1 MKAPCTIYLMR
12 HGRTPMDVLKR
23 SDGWLDLPL
32 SDQGRM
38 GLIAAQQDLKL
49 VPLSDI
55 YAPPLRRTQE
65 TAHIVE
71 SGVLSRPNVRTAPK
85 AMTWD
90 LGVLAGTPKVESRPK
105 VKRLIAHPT
114 EKPMGGESYSS
125 FKARFMGWFGTRAA
139 ACKASGKSIL
149 IICSGSN
156 LRLLGKELFGDSK
169 ALSLDEGCLIALHC
183 SGSQWHAETLVGNP
197 DSSKYVS

>member
-1 MKAPCTIYLMR
+1 MNAPCTIYLMR
-12 HGRTPMDVLKR
+12 HGRTPMDVMKR

-32 SDQGRM
+32 SDVGRM

-65 TAHIVE
+65 TAHIIE
-71 SGVLSRPNVRTAPK
+71 SGVLSHPNIRTAPK

-105 VKRLIAHPT
+105 VRRLIAHPND
-114 EKPMGGESYSS
+114 KPMGGESYAA
-125 FKARFMGWFGTRAA
+125 FRERFMGWFRTRVA
-139 ACKASGKSIL
+139 ACKAAGKPIL

-156 LRLLGKELFGDSK
+156 LRLLGKVLLGDSK
-169 ALSLDEGCLIALHC
+169 ALSLDEGALIALHC
-183 SGSQWHAETLVGNP
+183 SGSQWHHEILVGNP
-197 DSSKYVS
+197 DASKYVS